1 MRPCVG
7 EIARYRVGGTRGREG
22 ADHWRR
28 IGISYVFS
36 PERDYLCG
44 QQWRKGRGTI
54 ACSPVNRNSKAA
66 CLPHG
71 GLNCRL

>member
-28 IGISYVFS
+28 IGISYVFF
-36 PERDYLCG
+36 
-44 QQWRKGRGTI
+44 
-54 ACSPVNRNSKAA
+54 A
-66 CLPHG
+66 
-71 GLNCRL
+71 